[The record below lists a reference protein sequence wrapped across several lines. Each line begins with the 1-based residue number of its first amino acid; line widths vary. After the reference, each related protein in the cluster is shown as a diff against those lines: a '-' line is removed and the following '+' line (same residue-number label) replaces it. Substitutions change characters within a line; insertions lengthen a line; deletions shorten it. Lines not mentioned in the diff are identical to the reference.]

1 MPNVCEFGSNSNLGQ
16 LFMYL
21 TCLIQKTVIPLLF
34 AIAMVI
40 FIWGVVQFVING
52 DDAEKKEKGRT
63 FMIWGII
70 GLTVMV
76 GVWGLV
82 GVVARTF
89 GINGSVLP
97 QLPNGSNSSYNQNT
111 VDDNGN
117 PFDDGQ

>member
-1 MPNVCEFGSNSNLGQ
+1 MQSLCNFGSNSKLGD

-21 TCLIQKTVIPLLF
+21 TCIIQKTVIPLLF

-76 GVWGLV
+76 GMWGLV

-89 GINGSVLP
+89 GINATVIP
-97 QLPNGSNSSYNQNT
+97 QLPNGTTGNTYNPTIN
-111 VDDNGN
+111 VD
-117 PFDDGQ
+117 FD